1 LLMLPEYGKGARMEQ
16 EHIDAIEE
24 IIGQSKCPKDF
35 LCYGSG
41 FETLCKAR
49 LIDGVPFLECI
60 EKVPQLCA
68 LSLDFGSTHSCECP
82 VRLYIAKE
90 LKK

>member
-1 LLMLPEYGKGARMEQ
+1 MEKDHQ
-16 EHIDAIEE
+16 KEIEA

-60 EKVPQLCA
+60 EKGAHTLVNA
-68 LSLDFGSTHSCECP
+68 LSVSISP
-82 VRLYIAKE
+82 RS
-90 LKK
+90 

>member
-1 LLMLPEYGKGARMEQ
+1 VYGKEFRMEKDHQ
-16 EHIDAIEE
+16 KEIEA

-60 EKVPQLCA
+60 EK